1 MNPTGGGGSGAG
13 AIDDPTDEGLPSSRV
28 AGAGRIDDPTDAE
41 TSSSRVVGNHAEDAG
56 GRELVARARAAT
68 SLVVRAAPGLSA
80 AAAVVAVV
88 AGLTPVAVAWLTKV
102 VLDRLGA
109 GEPPGAVLLPA
120 LGLAGA
126 GLLAVT
132 APFLTSYLGGQLRR
146 RLTVVTT
153 DRLIG
158 AVASWPGLGR
168 FDDPAFHD
176 RLRLGQQAAESAPQS
191 VVSGGMV
198 AAQNLLTLVGF
209 LGTLAALS
217 PAIAG
222 VVLLAALPALVVN
235 LSLSRAHASMQWWNS
250 PGARRVQFF
259 STLLSGPAAAK
270 EIRLF
275 GTADHLRARMVGE
288 LHELNATERR
298 TELRGLRGNLAL
310 SVLGALVAGA
320 GLVWVVRGAATGSH
334 TLGDVAVFVA
344 ALAGT
349 QAALG
354 MLVLRAAELHR
365 FLLTFGHFLDLTRAA
380 PDLPVPAHPR
390 PVPRLE
396 RGITVEDVWFR
407 YDPALPWALSGV
419 DLTIPAGRSV
429 GLVGLNGA
437 GKSTVVKLLCRFH
450 DPQRGRIRWDGV
462 DLRDLDPAEL
472 RQRISAVFQDFVQY
486 ELTAAENIGL
496 GDLPALTD
504 RARLAGAARAAGIHD
519 AIARLPRG
527 YDTLLSRAH
536 LVRRADDDGEQ
547 DVGTL
552 LSGGQWQRL
561 AVARAAVRTGRDLLL
576 LDEPSAGLDPEAEH
590 EMAAEIRRQ
599 RAGATSVLVSHRLA
613 GIRAADEIVV
623 LAGGRVAEHG
633 THAELMAAGGEYARL
648 FSLQA
653 SGYAEDAP
661 LTS

>member
-1 MNPTGGGGSGAG
+1 MSRPTDPPPAPGDAGRAAGAG
-13 AIDDPTDEGLPSSRV
+13 AAGRGGRV
-28 AGAGRIDDPTDAE
+28 AGGDPAADA
-41 TSSSRVVGNHAEDAG
+41 SR
-56 GRELVARARAAT
+56 RELVARAGAAVG
-68 SLVVRAAPGLSA
+68 LVVRSAPGTAAA
-80 AAAVVAVV
+80 AAAVSVV
-88 AGLTPVAVAWLTKV
+88 AGLLPVAVAWLTKV
-102 VLDRLGA
+102 VLDRLGR
-109 GEPPGAVLLPA
+109 GDPPSALLLPA
-120 LGLAGA
+120 VGLAAA
-126 GLLAVT
+126 GLLAVA

-158 AVASWPGLGR
+158 AVAAWPGLGR
-168 FDDPAFHD
+168 FEDPGWHD
-176 RLRLGQQAAESAPQS
+176 RLRLGQQSAEQAPQS

-209 LGTLAALS
+209 VGTLAALN
-217 PAIAG
+217 PAVAAI
-222 VVLLAALPALVVN
+222 VLLAALPALKVN
-235 LSLSRAHASMQWWNS
+235 LSLSRAHAAMQWWNS

-275 GTADHLRARMVGE
+275 GTGDHLRARMTGE

-310 SVLGALVAGA
+310 SLLGALVAGA
-320 GLVWVVRGAATGSH
+320 GLVWVIRGAATGRH

-365 FLLTFGHFLDLTRAA
+365 FLLTFGHFLDLTRAG
-380 PDLPVPAHPR
+380 PDLPVRSEPATTP
-390 PVPRLE
+390 PLKD
-396 RGITVEDVWFR
+396 GIVLEDVWFR

-419 DLTIPAGRSV
+419 DLTIPAGRSL

-450 DPQRGRIRWDGV
+450 DPQRGRITWDGV

-472 RQRISAVFQDFVQY
+472 RTRISAVFQDFVQY
-486 ELTAAENIGL
+486 ELTAADNIGL

-504 RARLAGAARAAGIHD
+504 RARLVAAARAAGVD
-519 AIARLPRG
+519 EAITGLPRG
-527 YDTLLSRAH
+527 YDTLLSRTH
-536 LVRRADDDGEQ
+536 LVRREKTEEQ
-547 DVGTL
+547 ETGTL

-623 LAGGRVAEHG
+623 LAAGRVAERG
-633 THAELMAAGGEYARL
+633 THAELVAAGGEYARL
-648 FSLQA
+648 FALQA
-653 SGYAEDAP
+653 SGYA
-661 LTS
+661 TT